1 MCCFHIIKTP
11 NVTSPLSLTEALL
24 TKDGDGWL
32 HAYESKDTLE
42 RLRGASNFADKTAVD
57 EFVAWWNR
65 LQAGKDGNSDYKL
78 IPGRNNLQK
87 PASA

>member
-1 MCCFHIIKTP
+1 M
-11 NVTSPLSLTEALL
+11 
-24 TKDGDGWL
+24 GG
-32 HAYESKDTLE
+32 Y
-42 RLRGASNFADKTAVD
+42 NFADKTAVD